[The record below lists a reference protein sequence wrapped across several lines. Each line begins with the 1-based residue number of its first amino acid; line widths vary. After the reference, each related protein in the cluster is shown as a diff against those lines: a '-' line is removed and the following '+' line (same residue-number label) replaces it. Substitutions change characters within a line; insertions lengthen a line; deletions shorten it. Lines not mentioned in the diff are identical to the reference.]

1 MTCQDNSF
9 IVGEFR
15 NDIMVNGSKYIDA
28 NRNVYEPL
36 SSDAGKFINGR
47 LYGEGKISFI
57 NGDVYEGEFK
67 DGKRC
72 GHGKMQYKSVKKY
85 HEFDDNIS
93 TSTGKDQ
100 DYDYATY
107 EGKWNDN

>member
-1 MTCQDNSF
+1 MSLQDNSF